1 MLLLSETLTSTPV
14 LSLQSGAELAQTA
27 EPIIDPRDLTIE
39 AFYVTGPV
47 SDGPLVLHV
56 SDIRETGNLGHIVDD
71 STKLMPLDDLVRLQ
85 QIIDFGF
92 SLVGNMVF
100 DERGNKLGKVSDYSY
115 EPGSYTVQQ
124 LYIKQPILKRV
135 AATSAIVRRTQII
148 SVANEKIIVRSPTI
162 RDQISK
168 KANEA
173 QSFVNPF
180 RGQSRPEPESF
191 KAD

>member
-1 MLLLSETLTSTPV
+1 MLLLSDTLTSTPV

-27 EPIIDPRDLTIE
+27 EPILDPRDLTIE
-39 AFYVTGPV
+39 AFYVSGPN

-56 SDIRETGNLGHIVDD
+56 SDIRETGNLGHIIDD

-85 QIIDFGF
+85 QIIDYGF
-92 SLVGNMVF
+92 ALIGNTVF

-115 EPGSYTVQQ
+115 EPGGYTVQQ

-135 AATSAIVRRTQII
+135 STTSAIVHRTQII
-148 SVANEKIIVRSPTI
+148 SVANDKIIARSPTI
-162 RDQISK
+162 RDHISK

-191 KAD
+191 DS